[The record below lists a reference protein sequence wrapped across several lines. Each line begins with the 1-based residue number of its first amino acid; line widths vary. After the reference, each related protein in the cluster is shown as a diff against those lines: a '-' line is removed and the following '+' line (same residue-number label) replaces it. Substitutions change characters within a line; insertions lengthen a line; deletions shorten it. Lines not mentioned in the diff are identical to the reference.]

1 MAANGQAY
9 VVKMA
14 DLASAKNKSI
24 SPIALIFSTKT
35 SSLDQGHGWT
45 HGYAISLKRGPACI
59 WGPYI
64 DTNLDNKTT
73 VEQFKADKDG
83 YTNTYVI
90 GEVSDFPAFYNAIRF
105 KNTTPTAYGS
115 SGWFL
120 PSAGQIYDYCMN
132 ILGCPATDDYT
143 WNHDPATEI
152 CIFYKNDGR
161 TTNAYNT
168 YYAPAANYGT
178 VDPEI
183 FLGRWWT
190 STESSQYYLYE
201 FGIESIRMYIRTML
215 VSHSTGDYGDKQGG
229 RWYVVPA
236 IAF

>member
-45 HGYAISLKRGPACI
+45 HGYAISLSKNGSSV

-64 DTNLDNKTT
+64 DTNLENKITI
-73 VEQFKADKDG
+73 EAALADKEG
-83 YTNTYVI
+83 YTNTSLI
-90 GEVSDFPAFYNAIRF
+90 GEVLSYPAFYNAIGYR
-105 KNTTPTAYGS
+105 KKVSPPYGS

-132 ILGCPATDDYT
+132 ILGCPAEQDYP
-143 WNHDPATEI
+143 WNVAGEI
-152 CIFYKNDGR
+152 YIFYKNDGR

-178 VDPEI
+178 VDTSI
-183 FLGRWWT
+183 FGGRWWT
-190 STESSQYYLYE
+190 STECNKYYLYE
-201 FGIESIRMYIRTML
+201 FGIEYNRMYIRS
-215 VSHSTGDYGDKQGG
+215 VNRDTGAGEFGDKQKT
-229 RWYVVPA
+229 YSIVPA